1 MGLFNKIKNMFKG
14 QTEENEKVEQQ
25 QSTEIVEKD
34 QKEEEKSTI
43 IVEKSEKKH
52 KKEDKQKEE
61 VKIYE
66 KGLTKS
72 REGFVSR
79 LANLT
84 NKYAK
89 VNEEYFEELEEILIM
104 ADIGVNTVMEFMD
117 RLRDRVKKEKIDDPE
132 LLKELI
138 VDELFIIYVNDE
150 VLVNK
155 INYAENGPTIIL
167 FVGVNGVGK
176 TTTIGKLAYNLKSE
190 GKKVLLVG
198 ADTFR
203 AGAIE
208 QLNQWGE
215 KIGVDFY
222 SKEEGNDPSSVVYD
236 GVEKAKNEDY
246 DVVLIDTDNSQA
258 IEEFDFYNNEKNFF
272 VTAFDCYSLKRGL
285 ETLDMLKMPIELTK
299 ILYST
304 NMLKEE
310 DDYLNFLSLEKKIRW
325 DDYRIYF
332 PMSNEDMNA
341 IAECQRAQKMLFRK
355 LSNQYKEGLIYV
367 TQEIEKDI
375 NESQI
380 RRVVK
385 NLEKG
390 V

>member
-1 MGLFNKIKNMFKG
+1 MK
-14 QTEENEKVEQQ
+14 KV
-25 QSTEIVEKD
+25 
-34 QKEEEKSTI
+34 
-43 IVEKSEKKH
+43 
-52 KKEDKQKEE
+52 
-61 VKIYE
+61 
-66 KGLTKS
+66 
-72 REGFVSR
+72 GFVG
-79 LANLT
+79 T
-84 NKYAK
+84 Y
-89 VNEEYFEELEEILIM
+89 
-104 ADIGVNTVMEFMD
+104 D
-117 RLRDRVKKEKIDDPE
+117 KIDMM
-132 LLKELI
+132 LYTSKILT
-138 VDELFIIYVNDE
+138 
-150 VLVNK
+150 VL
-155 INYAENGPTIIL
+155 
-167 FVGVNGVGK
+167 
-176 TTTIGKLAYNLKSE
+176 
-190 GKKVLLVG
+190 GKKVLVLDATKTQKAKYIVPSINPTISYIT
-198 ADTFR
+198 TFEGIDV
-203 AGAIE
+203 AIGFENIE
-208 QLNQWGE
+208 QL
-215 KIGVDFY
+215 KKYLYID
-222 SKEEGNDPSSVVYD
+222 
-236 GVEKAKNEDY
+236 EDLELPY

-325 DDYRIYF
+325 DNYRIYF